1 MIQSSWHTGWIFFIV
16 SLCIIGAFVA
26 ESESAVSPAGQE
38 QQPAQA
44 IPAVP
49 KKLQQDWLP
58 KITED
63 IRQREYFFHF
73 GPVVSGKPEKK
84 IWQAPN
90 RKHDLRIYAGDNGV
104 EILERRGDGKQL
116 LQLKTVAFGRSGNLR
131 APGRGSISAHKNR
144 LQIERTAL
152 SEWYVNSEQGIEQG
166 FTLPKKIA
174 GNEPLMIMLECD
186 SRPIV
191 LDDTHLLLFS
201 SSRRSLDYGKLIVT
215 DARGKQVPARFVLRA
230 ENRFSIQV
238 QDQTASYPLTID
250 PIITS
255 SYDALLS
262 GEQTNEYFGT
272 SVAVAGDVN
281 GDGYSDVIIG
291 APYYDNGQ
299 NQEGAVFLF
308 LGGFSGISQTPSYH
322 WEGEVAGAQ
331 FGNTLSSAG
340 DVNGD
345 GKDDFVVGT
354 VENYPSTQGSAIVY
368 YGATDPGNGLSNSG
382 TLIGSGVNDKFA
394 AAVSG
399 AGDVN
404 GDGYSDIIIGA
415 PGYGRNS
422 IVEEGRA
429 YLYYGSE
436 YGIDTLGVDEF
447 SFQDTEQGIDH
458 SGYHFGATVADGGDI
473 NGDGYGDIL
482 VSTDRNDVGTGNDLY
497 IYYGSSYGIS
507 ITPAFS
513 EKSASPQPDSNF
525 GKALATAGDLNG
537 DGFGDIVIGAPL
549 YDADGLTDQGALFVH
564 FGSSSGL
571 SSTISPL
578 AFKSNSNGAFLGSS
592 VSGGGDLNGDGYSDF
607 VAGASGYNLHDGAI
621 FLYHGTASGVAYSSR
636 IHLSYVGVESG
647 ASVAATGDVNGDG
660 YADLVAGAPLLG
672 VNQVSHCGVVF
683 VFHGGAAL
691 LDNTPDFFLESN
703 QDYGHFGESVSSA
716 GDFNGDGFDDI
727 IVSSPWYDRG
737 QTKSGM
743 AFLFYGPP
751 GGLLWPFPL
760 QLGGNAPENKFAQ
773 SVAGAG
779 DVNGDGFSD
788 VIIGASDGVG
798 AGKAYLYYGDA
809 LLNFRPKT
817 LITVSPNNSFG
828 DTVAGA
834 GDVNG
839 DGFSDVIVG
848 DHNYYYNANRI
859 GRAFVFHGSKHG
871 LITHPATIIEES
883 SGGQYFGIS
892 VSGAGDLNGDGYSDI
907 AVCPLRYSNGET
919 TEGAIFL
926 YYGSRQGISISHKD
940 VLESNKSG
948 AFLGEAHNAG
958 DVNGDGFDDL
968 IAGAFGYS
976 QGEVQEGAGYLY
988 LGGPTGLANSNPFIF
1003 ESNEANQLYGW
1014 STSGAGD
1021 VNGDGFADVL
1031 IGGQYNRAVLYFGS
1045 TTGLDQTNPVHFQ
1058 SPQNDSWFGS
1068 SVTGAGDVNGDG
1080 FADILIGAR
1089 KYDHGETDEGAAFL
1103 YLGNSNG
1110 RPVRTTFLRKD
1121 GLHPI
1126 DSRGL
1131 SYDDSGFGLRMDLHS
1146 PRGKEKVRIEALVCP
1161 EIQPPPGIFNACDT
1175 FISPWQ
1181 DATAAYSFTMAGLQP
1196 GLYSVRARQ
1205 AYAPY
1210 GAVTQGVYQPAHL
1223 CANNS
1228 PCLSSQHGPWRYL
1241 HGDSSESVIRIG
1253 MPKAKFPWPMFLPAI
1268 ISGGK

>member
-1 MIQSSWHTGWIFFIV
+1 MIQSTWRTGWIFFIV
-16 SLCIIGAFVA
+16 SLYIIGASVA
-26 ESESAVSPAGQE
+26 ESESAVSPARQE

-73 GPVVSGKPEKK
+73 APVVSGKSKK
-84 IWQAPN
+84 NIWQAPN
-90 RKHDLRIYAGDNGV
+90 RKHDLRIYAGDNSV
-104 EILERRGDGKQL
+104 EILERRGEGKRL

-131 APGRGSISAHKNR
+131 APSRGSISAHKNR

-152 SEWYVNSEQGIEQG
+152 SEWYVNTEQGIEQG
-166 FTLPKKIA
+166 FTLSKKIA
-174 GNEPLMIMLECD
+174 GNKPLVIMLECNN
-186 SRPIV
+186 RPIV
-191 LDDTHLLLFS
+191 LDDTHLLLS
-201 SSRRSLDYGKLIVT
+201 SSTRRSLDYGKLIVT
-215 DARGKQVPARFVLRA
+215 DARGKQVPAKFVLRA

-238 QDQTASYPLTID
+238 QDQTASYPLIID

-291 APYYDNGQ
+291 APDYDNGQ

-308 LGGFSGISQTPSYH
+308 LGGISGISQTPSYH

-331 FGNTLSSAG
+331 FGNTLSGAG

-354 VENYPSTQGSAIVY
+354 VENATTQGSAIVY
-368 YGATDPGNGLSNSG
+368 YGAADPGNGLSNSG

-436 YGIDTLGVDEF
+436 YGIDTLGVDDF
-447 SFQDTEQGIDH
+447 SFQNTGQVIDH

-473 NGDGYGDIL
+473 NGDGYGDVL
-482 VSTDRNDVGTGNDLY
+482 VSTDRNDAGTGNDVY
-497 IYYGSSYGIS
+497 IYYGSSYSIS
-507 ITPAFS
+507 TTPAFS
-513 EKSASPQPDSNF
+513 EKRASPQPDSDF
-525 GKALATAGDLNG
+525 GRALATTGDLNG

-549 YDADGLTDQGALFVH
+549 YDADGLTDQGALFIY

-578 AFKSNSNGAFLGSS
+578 AFKSNSNGAFLGNS

-621 FLYHGTASGVAYSSR
+621 FIYHGTASGVAYSSR
-636 IHLSYVGVESG
+636 SHLSYVGVETG
-647 ASVAATGDVNGDG
+647 ASVAINGDINGDG
-660 YADLVAGAPLLG
+660 YADLIAGAPLLG
-672 VNQVSHCGVVF
+672 VNQVSHCGGVF
-683 VFHGGAAL
+683 VFHGGGAL

-703 QDYGHFGESVSSA
+703 QAEAWFGRSVSEA
-716 GDFNGDGFDDI
+716 GDFNGDGYDDI
-727 IVSSPWYDRG
+727 IIGAPSFDKG
-737 QTKSGM
+737 QYHYGM
-743 AFLFYGPP
+743 AFLYYGPP

-760 QLGGNAPENKFAQ
+760 QLGGDVTNPYFGN
-773 SVAGAG
+773 SVAAAG
-779 DVNGDGFSD
+779 DVNGDGYDD
-788 VIIGASDGVG
+788 VIIGAPTSPFD
-798 AGKAYLYYGDA
+798 GKAFIYYGDA
-809 LLNFRPKT
+809 FLNFPPK
-817 LITVSPNNSFG
+817 SFLS
-828 DTVAGA
+828 A
-834 GDVNG
+834 GDV
-839 DGFSDVIVG
+839 V
-848 DHNYYYNANRI
+848 
-859 GRAFVFHGSKHG
+859 
-871 LITHPATIIEES
+871 
-883 SGGQYFGIS
+883 
-892 VSGAGDLNGDGYSDI
+892 
-907 AVCPLRYSNGET
+907 
-919 TEGAIFL
+919 
-926 YYGSRQGISISHKD
+926 
-940 VLESNKSG
+940 
-948 AFLGEAHNAG
+948 
-958 DVNGDGFDDL
+958 
-968 IAGAFGYS
+968 
-976 QGEVQEGAGYLY
+976 
-988 LGGPTGLANSNPFIF
+988 
-1003 ESNEANQLYGW
+1003 
-1014 STSGAGD
+1014 SGAGD
-1021 VNGDGFADVL
+1021 VNGDGFADVIVAAYDFDHYKGRVSL
-1031 IGGQYNRAVLYFGS
+1031 YLGSAHGIKTTPSTSIVGTHGIYFGKNIGGIGDVNGDGYSDIAVGAKDYNNGQTGEGAVFIYHGSVHGLSTTPACVLESNINSAALGEVSGAGDVNRDGFDDLVAGADGIGKVYLYLGS
-1045 TTGLDQTNPVHFQ
+1045 TTGLTNSIPIIFQ
-1058 SPQNDSWFGS
+1058 GSGSRFGFRTSGAGDVNGDGFDDILVAAESDTASLYFGNASGLDTGNSVLFQGNQNDSFFGC
-1068 SVTGAGDVNGDG
+1068 SVSGAGDVNGDG
-1080 FADILIGAR
+1080 FADILIGAK
-1089 KYDHGETDEGAAFL
+1089 KYDHGEQDEGAAFL
-1103 YLGNSNG
+1103 YLGNSSG

-1121 GLHPI
+1121 GSHPI
-1126 DSRGL
+1126 ASRGL

-1161 EIQPPPGIFNACDT
+1161 EIQPLPGVFNTCDT

-1228 PCLSSQHGPWRYL
+1228 PCFSSQHGPWRYL
-1241 HGDSSESVIRIG
+1241 HGDSSKSVIRIG
-1253 MPKAKFPWPMFLPAI
+1253 MPKAKFSWPMFLPAI